1 MITDATF
8 PVEEASFA
16 DLLRQAG
23 WLTLPEP
30 DVQRIERI
38 EERAMH
44 ETIIRESTEF
54 IITNFAATIPDL
66 FGALTG
72 AVGRDDIDY
81 RV

>member
-16 DLLRQAG
+16 DILRDAG
-23 WLTLPEP
+23 WLATPP
-30 DVQRIERI
+30 INQRRIEAI
-38 EERAMH
+38 ELRAMH

-54 IITNFAATIPDL
+54 IVMNFAATIPEL

-72 AVGRDDIDY
+72 KVGRTDIDY